1 MQITLVS
8 GFLWSPE
15 MLEKYHF
22 YFKSWLFLVSSESFI
37 NKRMS
42 LALTS
47 WAPICRKT
55 WFFFTRWILKK
66 LKSLFLQPPVT
77 DRLRNR
83 LGCVHHAVSV
93 SGSWVTASPS
103 TKKSA
108 MVPGLLP
115 LSCVQ
120 CKAQLHCTEGVTSGE
135 WELWC
140 QQFAALGAD
149 TCPARYVI

>member
-8 GFLWSPE
+8 GLLWSPE
-15 MLEKYHF
+15 MPEKYHF

-42 LALTS
+42 LALAS

-55 WFFFTRWILKK
+55 CFF
-66 LKSLFLQPPVT
+66 SLSGY
-77 DRLRNR
+77 LRNEKVSSFSPLWLIAWER
-83 LGCVHHAVSV
+83 LGCVHRAVSV
-93 SGSWVTASPS
+93 PGSWVTASPS

-135 WELWC
+135 WENGSSDANNL
-140 QQFAALGAD
+140 QL
-149 TCPARYVI
+149 